1 MRARLI
7 AFVAIVVFAL
17 LASVAVNPS
26 TPGTGQN
33 PAAES
38 LYAPEGTG
46 NHLWP
51 YTSRTRS
58 IEGRTL
64 AINVVVRADP
74 EELRTALVDRS
85 EGNWTTVEDDD
96 ELVTA
101 SSPWQPARGAARYTY
116 VAPDRNATGT
126 WVRAEHQLGTGTYL
140 GRRVHIRVYPAPSG
154 NWSAIQA
161 HAEYWDW
168 FRMRHTVTG
177 IRPGADFIERD
188 LRDEPFV
195 ERVAREYHG
204 FPGGGSDGWVTTIE
218 FAAPVALVGAVAVGH
233 RREWFD
239 GNWSAADLALPI
251 ALAGVLLGVRSLG
264 LAVEGAVP
272 SADPRIFAAGLY
284 PVLAFGPP
292 ALVTWLA
299 GDRPPER
306 AAVLAGGGLGT
317 GVVLDLAG
325 VGVREV
331 PIRLALHRFAL
342 CCALGLFALG
352 IARGDRRT
360 VAAGALAWLV
370 ALAAPL
376 AGYV

>member
-1 MRARLI
+1 MRVRLI
-7 AFVAIVVFAL
+7 ALVGVVVLAL
-17 LASVAVNPS
+17 LASVAVDPS
-26 TPGTGQN
+26 TPGTGRD
-33 PAAES
+33 PTAEHM
-38 LYAPEGTG
+38 YAPQGTG
-46 NHLWP
+46 NLLWP

-74 EELRTALVDRS
+74 GTLRTALTDRS
-85 EGNWTTVEDDD
+85 EGNWTAVEGDDALAA
-96 ELVTA
+96 E
-101 SSPWQPARGAARYTY
+101 SSPWRPARGAARYTY

-126 WVRAEHQLGTGTYL
+126 WVDANYQLGTGAYL
-140 GRRVHIRVYPAPSG
+140 GRRVHVRVYPAPSG

-168 FRMRHTVTG
+168 FRLRHTVTG
-177 IRPGADFIERD
+177 IRPGAQFIERD

-195 ERVAREYHG
+195 ANVAREYHG
-204 FPGGGSDGWVTTIE
+204 LPGGGSDGWTTTIE
-218 FAAPVALVGAVAVGH
+218 FAAPVALVGAVAVSH
-233 RREWFD
+233 SREWL
-239 GNWSAADLALPI
+239 GEGWSPADVALPI

-264 LAVEGAVP
+264 LTVESAVP
-272 SADPRIFAAGLY
+272 AADPRVFAAGLY

-299 GDRPPER
+299 SGRPPER
-306 AAVLAGGGLGT
+306 TALLVGGGLGT
-317 GVVLDLAG
+317 GVVLDLVG

-331 PIRLALHRFAL
+331 PIRLGVHRLAL

-360 VAAGALAWLV
+360 AAAGAIAWAA

-376 AGYV
+376 AGYA